1 MKEDRALFEKYYRIN
16 TVLYEEAT
24 QDNCDDTC
32 QTFHFCAQYEL
43 DYSEFEK
50 CVEDKSRNNRSNVR
64 ALASSLSILIGVS
77 FMLN

>member
-1 MKEDRALFEKYYRIN
+1 MKDDRELFEKYYRIN

-24 QDNCDDTC
+24 QDNCDATC

-43 DYSEFEK
+43 DYALFER
-50 CVEDKSRNNRSNVR
+50 CVEDKPRNNRSNVR
-64 ALASSLSILIGVS
+64 ALAGSLSIVIGVS